1 MWKYVYDTAMQYGV
15 DITSTR
21 LDDLDKRVFSEIQ
34 KKALQGESV
43 TVLDGGCGKGGLAV
57 SLSRVGAKVTAL
69 DIDNYANEIKERV
82 AGATLPPPS
91 LTFVQNNIASFLF
104 KSDEI
109 FDMVVLQRVLHY
121 LPYTLAR
128 QVLSTLLIKADT
140 LYLSVT
146 GANTAIAKHYPVLK
160 KPIEKRWGKL
170 DIQGQK
176 LFSITAPLCLYSEKE
191 IFNLLTETGW
201 SIDWSRVSDFGNIK
215 VVARSV

>member
-91 LTFVQNNIASFLF
+91 LTFVQNNIASFL
-104 KSDEI
+104 
-109 FDMVVLQRVLHY
+109 
-121 LPYTLAR
+121 
-128 QVLSTLLIKADT
+128 
-140 LYLSVT
+140 
-146 GANTAIAKHYPVLK
+146 
-160 KPIEKRWGKL
+160 
-170 DIQGQK
+170 
-176 LFSITAPLCLYSEKE
+176 
-191 IFNLLTETGW
+191 
-201 SIDWSRVSDFGNIK
+201 
-215 VVARSV
+215 